1 MIRALVPLIGLLAAM
16 TGVPAVADT
25 AACAGAADF
34 DGDGVDDVVVGDPF
48 GDEQKGA
55 VHVLSAGKVVP
66 VAVPGPAKGDGFGW
80 SVRLAQVNGDA
91 CADLVVG
98 APYADVD
105 GVEDAGAAYVIF
117 GGQAAPPLLLT
128 ATQPQRFGHFGWSVA
143 ARGDLVAIGAP
154 YEDEGDLPDAG
165 AVYVRK
171 GAGELRRI
179 SQESVDVRGNSEVG
193 DQFGWSLAFGPE
205 NALVVGVPYEND
217 DGLGRQ
223 VEDGKIDSGSVVLID
238 DVLAAKL
245 ASVKIDSPTGA
256 SGDRYGYAVAYA
268 EGSGYAISSPGP
280 GYVDLLGPDRK
291 PVRRVE
297 QGARRRSGSRWRP
310 RRTAGWRSALPT
322 GAACG
327 WSLGRTRRRTGGW
340 RTRTGCS
347 ARRWR
352 SAATGCTW
360 ASRTPGRTAGSRW
373 RAGTPRRSSRS
384 SPRRAP
390 TSASP
395 SPAEA
400 PLVRSP
406 RRSTGGGDQAGSR
419 PGADREQ
426 AGSRQGA
433 GGGQVVGKRRSP
445 QAGHCPCHRPPTCW

>member
-16 TGVPAVADT
+16 TGVPAVAGPAVADT

-154 YEDEGDLPDAG
+154 YEDEGDLPDTG

-297 QGARRRSGSRWRP
+297 QGGKEAFGFSM
-310 RRTAGWRSALPT
+310 AASADGRLAI
-322 GAACG
+322 GA
-327 WSLGRTRRRTGGW
+327 
-340 RTRTGCS
+340 
-347 ARRWR
+347 
-352 SAATGCTW
+352 
-360 ASRTPGRTAGSRW
+360 PY
-373 RAGTPRRSSRS
+373 
-384 SPRRAP
+384 
-390 TSASP
+390 
-395 SPAEA
+395 
-400 PLVRSP
+400 
-406 RRSTGGGDQAGSR
+406 GGGVRVVSWKDAEEDRRLEDADGLFGSAVAFSGNRLYVGQPDARPYGRVAVAGR
-419 PGADREQ
+419 NAETLQPLQPAKGADFGISL
-426 AGSRQGA
+426 AG
-433 GGGQVVGKRRSP
+433 
-445 QAGHCPCHRPPTCW
+445 